1 MSHVV
6 CSKILRPIIK
16 RCNGCVRQNKFKVFH
31 LIHCTDIITWKVN
44 VVFSD
49 YVKRYSLSVLANS
62 NSRLWIKSNAWTES
76 IEDKKVLIKDE
87 ITNPIVKFQ
96 LRFLYFSF
104 LLCLS
109 ILKLTYEYRSWY
121 HFLVQIPF
129 GYWPILALHYILNH
143 TKEMP
148 YKKKL
153 DPV

>member
-1 MSHVV
+1 MVDSDKIR
-6 CSKILRPIIK
+6 SKYFILYIVQSNFKIK
-16 RCNGCVRQNKFKVFH
+16 CYIFRLR
-31 LIHCTDIITWKVN
+31 
-44 VVFSD
+44 
-49 YVKRYSLSVLANS
+49 SVLANS

>member
-1 MSHVV
+1 MVV
-6 CSKILRPIIK
+6 SDKISSKYFILYIVQS
-16 RCNGCVRQNKFKVFH
+16 NFKTKCYIFW
-31 LIHCTDIITWKVN
+31 L
-44 VVFSD
+44 
-49 YVKRYSLSVLANS
+49 LSLANS

-96 LRFLYFSF
+96 LRFLYFSLF
-104 LLCLS
+104 LCLS

-129 GYWPILALHYILNH
+129 GYWPILALYYILNH